1 VKRAILISIVIL
13 LLGCSKDDPKPPSS
27 ALLIFPLENSECTV
41 GQNINQTTRLINFQ
55 WEASS
60 NTDGYELTVT
70 NLNTNVSQVV
80 TTNETSVQL
89 QVKKGVPFSWSVT
102 SENNKVTNTATSE
115 LWYFFNAGALTSRAP
130 FPAKINSPKSGETV
144 IKNLNNQ
151 VNLSWTGT
159 DLDSDIEAYEVY
171 FSSAN
176 PPLTLVT
183 TANAFTQDFDIN
195 VIANTVYYWSVKTID
210 KEGNTSSSGVFS
222 FRAL

>member
-1 VKRAILISIVIL
+1 MKKAILIGVLIIL
-13 LLGCSKDDPKPPSS
+13 VGCSKDDPKPPSS

-70 NLNTNVSQVV
+70 NLNTNVPQVV

-89 QVKKGVPFSWSVT
+89 QVRKGVPFSWSVT
-102 SENNKVTNTATSE
+102 SENNKVTQTATSE
-115 LWYFFNAGALTSRAP
+115 VWYFFNAGAITSRAP
-130 FPAKINSPKSGETV
+130 FPAKINSPKSGERI

-159 DLDSDIEAYEVY
+159 DLDADIDIFEVY
-171 FSSAN
+171 LSTTN
-176 PPLTLVT
+176 PPSTLVT
-183 TANAFTQDFDIN
+183 TTNALTQGYDVN
-195 VIANTVYYWSVKTID
+195 VLSNTVYFWSVKTID
-210 KEGNTSSSGVFS
+210 KKGNSSSSGIFS
-222 FRAL
+222 FRVL

>member
-1 VKRAILISIVIL
+1 MKRAILISIVIL

>member
-1 VKRAILISIVIL
+1 MKRAILISIVIL

-151 VNLSWTGT
+151 VKLSWTGT

-183 TANAFTQDFDIN
+183 TANAFTQDFDVN

-210 KEGNTSSSGVFS
+210 KEGNTSSSGIFS

>member
-1 VKRAILISIVIL
+1 MKKAILIGVLIIL
-13 LLGCSKDDPKPPSS
+13 VGCSKDDPKPPSS

-70 NLNTNVSQVV
+70 NLNTNVPQVV

-89 QVKKGVPFSWSVT
+89 QVIKGVPFSWSVT
-102 SENNKVTNTATSE
+102 SENNKVTQTATSE
-115 LWYFFNAGALTSRAP
+115 VWYFFNAGASTSRAP
-130 FPAKINSPKSGETV
+130 FPAKINSPKSGERV

-159 DLDSDIEAYEVY
+159 DLDADIDIFEVY
-171 FSSAN
+171 LSTTN
-176 PPLTLVT
+176 PPSTLVT
-183 TANAFTQDFDIN
+183 TTNALTQGYDVN
-195 VIANTVYYWSVKTID
+195 VLSNTIYFWSVKTID
-210 KEGNTSSSGVFS
+210 KKGNSSSSGIYS
-222 FRAL
+222 FRVL

>member
-1 VKRAILISIVIL
+1 MKKAILIGVLIIL
-13 LLGCSKDDPKPPSS
+13 VGCSKDDPKPPSS

-70 NLNTNVSQVV
+70 NLNTNVPQVV

-89 QVKKGVPFSWSVT
+89 QVIKGVPFSWSVT
-102 SENNKVTNTATSE
+102 SENNKVTQTATSE
-115 LWYFFNAGALTSRAP
+115 VWYFFNAGAITSRAP
-130 FPAKINSPKSGETV
+130 FPAKINSPKSGERV

-159 DLDSDIEAYEVY
+159 DLDADIDIFEVY
-171 FSSAN
+171 LSTSN
-176 PPLTLVT
+176 PPSTLVT
-183 TANAFTQDFDIN
+183 TTNALTQGYDVN
-195 VIANTVYYWSVKTID
+195 VLSNTIYFWSVKTID
-210 KEGNTSSSGVFS
+210 KKGNSSSSGIYS
-222 FRAL
+222 FRVL